1 MFATPSDSRH
11 PRLALVVVLFAA
23 ATTIMDISLLIISL
37 PAIGRDLAPEAAT
50 LALVPL
56 AFSLAF
62 ALGLLPFGRL
72 GDLKGRREV
81 LLAGAAVWVVA
92 SLFMALATS
101 IVVLL
106 ASRLLAGFAAAAI
119 LPQAMALATRLGPSD
134 GRMSGIGLFIATTA
148 CGSILSPLLGGAVLT
163 LDPGGFGWR
172 LIFLYEAVAGL
183 LILAGGLLTLP
194 DTGRSRA
201 GFDGPGTLMFSLA
214 IVLVVV
220 PLAIGRLAGWPVWI
234 ALPMAAALPVA
245 FLLRRHLGR
254 AATLGK
260 PQILPATLVSQPLVV
275 GAVALTAVVFTTSPG
290 IFAAMSTALQAG
302 VGLTPDRTGLIL
314 AAFPTGVLTASL
326 IIGRIARQ
334 PIARQLAL
342 GALLFALGMLA
353 IRALFGAA
361 EPASGPF
368 AAAHYLSG
376 LGMGTLVNALF
387 RAVMAAAPPG
397 DHGAAAGV
405 QQAFQ
410 QVGAALGFAMVDLV
424 FQSAR
429 LAALSDGADA
439 AEAFRAAGREACLY
453 PVTVFAVMIAGL
465 VLHRLVRKPVA
476 AGVNDGRRH

>member
-1 MFATPSDSRH
+1 MSASPLESRH

-37 PAIGRDLAPEAAT
+37 PSIGRDLLPEAAT

-72 GDLKGRREV
+72 GDLKGRRPV
-81 LLAGAAVWVVA
+81 LLAGAALWIAA
-92 SLFMALATS
+92 SLSMALAPS
-101 IVVLL
+101 IGVLL
-106 ASRLLAGFAAAAI
+106 ASRLLAGLAGAAL
-119 LPQAMALATRLGPSD
+119 LPQAMALAARLGPSD

-172 LIFLYEAVAGL
+172 LIFLYEAGAGI
-183 LILAGGLLTLP
+183 LILAGGFLTLP
-194 DTGRSRA
+194 DTARNRA
-201 GFDGPGTLMFSLA
+201 GFDGPGTVLFSLA
-214 IVLVVV
+214 ILLVVV
-220 PLAIGRLAGWPVWI
+220 PLAAGRLAGWPLWI
-234 ALPMAAALPVA
+234 ALPIAAALPVA

-254 AATLGK
+254 AAIEGK
-260 PQILPATLVSQPLVV
+260 PQILPASLVSQPLVV
-275 GAVALTAVVFTTSPG
+275 GVVALTAVVFTTSPG

-302 VGLTPDRTGLIL
+302 VGLTPSRTGLVL
-314 AAFPTGVLTASL
+314 ATFPAGVLTASL
-326 IIGRIARQ
+326 VIARMRNQ
-334 PIARQLAL
+334 PIDRLLAL
-342 GALLFALGMLA
+342 GALLFAFGMLA
-353 IRALFGAA
+353 IRALFGATA
-361 EPASGPF
+361 PASLPF
-368 AAAHYLSG
+368 AAAHYLAG

-387 RAVMAAAPPG
+387 RAVMAAAPPA

-429 LAALSDGADA
+429 LAALSGGAGT

-453 PVTVFAVMIAGL
+453 PIAVFSVMIAGL
-465 VLHRLVRKPVA
+465 LLHRLLRKPVA
-476 AGVNDGRRH
+476 ATGE

>member
-1 MFATPSDSRH
+1 MPIAPSSRPRH
-11 PRLALVVVLFAA
+11 PRLALAIVLFAA

-37 PAIGRDLAPEAAT
+37 PAIGRDLLPDAAT

-72 GDLKGRREV
+72 GDLKGRRRV

-92 SLFMALATS
+92 SLSMALATS
-101 IVVLL
+101 VVVLL
-106 ASRLLAGFAAAAI
+106 ASRLMAGFAAAAL
-119 LPQAMALATRLGPSD
+119 LPQAMALAARLGPSG

-148 CGSILSPLLGGAVLT
+148 CGSILSPLLGGTVLT

-172 LIFLYEAVAGL
+172 LIFLYEAAAGI
-183 LILAGGLLTLP
+183 LILAGGVLTLP
-194 DTGRSRA
+194 DTERSRA
-201 GFDGPGTLMFSLA
+201 GFDGLGTFLFSLA
-214 IVLVVV
+214 ILLVVV
-220 PLAIGRLAGWPVWI
+220 PLAVGRLAGWPIWI
-234 ALPMAAALPVA
+234 ALPIAAALPVA

-260 PQILPATLVSQPLVV
+260 PQILPASLISQPLVV

-302 VGLTPDRTGLIL
+302 VGLAPDRTGLVL
-314 AAFPTGVLTASL
+314 AAFPAGVLTASL
-326 IIGRIARQ
+326 VIGRLTGQ
-334 PIARQLAL
+334 PIDRQIAL

-353 IRALFGAA
+353 IRALFGAT
-361 EPASGPF
+361 EPTPLPF

-387 RAVMAAAPPG
+387 RAVMAASPSA

-424 FQSAR
+424 FQNAR
-429 LAALSDGADA
+429 LAALSGGADA
-439 AEAFRAAGREACLY
+439 AEAFRVAGREACLY
-453 PVTVFAVMIAGL
+453 PIAIFAVMIAGL
-465 VLHRLVRKPVA
+465 VLRRLLRKPVIA
-476 AGVNDGRRH
+476 TGE